1 MKQWREQMKYTLRQ
15 LEVFLAVAQTGN
27 ITRAVDKLSMSQS
40 AASGAI
46 KELEER
52 FNMQLF
58 DRVGKRLQ
66 INSAGLELQPKAE
79 ELLVRAQELEG
90 SVKGTAEFG
99 NLRVGATMTVG
110 NYLLIDLLS
119 GFSKQYPEAHVSLGV
134 SNTANIVER
143 VINFE
148 CDIGLIEGE
157 VNRKEIDVIPWRD
170 DELAVVCSPQHPL
183 AAKNIEGISREE
195 LLSINWVM
203 REKGSGTRQ
212 TFERAM
218 YGVLQDL
225 NYVLELEQIEA
236 IKRAVMLDM
245 GVACLSRLSVSEELD
260 QGKLVELKI
269 PNRNFKRYFY
279 VILHKDKYI
288 SPGVEKWLDYCGVVI
303 EEIFFF
309 R

>member
-1 MKQWREQMKYTLRQ
+1 MKYTLRQ
-15 LEVFLAVAQTGN
+15 LEVFMAVAQTGN
-27 ITRAVDKLSMSQS
+27 ITRAAERLSMSQS
-40 AASGAI
+40 AASGAL

-66 INSAGLELQPKAE
+66 INSSGLAIQPKAE
-79 ELLVRAQELEG
+79 ELLVRAEELEESLRG
-90 SVKGTAEFG
+90 SAEVG

-110 NYLLIDLLS
+110 NYLLIDLIA
-119 GFSKQYPEAHVSLGV
+119 GFSQQYPSTNISLEV
-134 SNTANIVER
+134 SNTANIAER
-143 VINFE
+143 VINYEF
-148 CDIGLIEGE
+148 DIGLIEGE

-170 DELAVVCSPQHPL
+170 DELVVVCSPQHVL
-183 AAKNIEGISREE
+183 AKKGNKGISREE
-195 LLSINWVM
+195 LLSIDWIM

-225 NYVLELEQIEA
+225 NYVLELEQTEA
-236 IKRAVMLDM
+236 IKRAVVLNM
-245 GVACLSRLSVSEELD
+245 GVACLSKLSVAEELK
-260 QGKLVELKI
+260 QGKLVELNI
-269 PNRNFKRYFY
+269 PERNFKRYFY